1 MGEEKMESKDYK
13 MMRFFRQLEKTI
25 DTGEVKKIGI
35 ITDKDGTIMID
46 EELKNI
52 LEEIRTKAT
61 NAEIHIIANTGRT
74 VADMIE
80 CLKREKIPL
89 HYFDYI
95 IGDNGAICLDVK
107 GKQELFRNS
116 MNIYDIDKVIT
127 EFLEMGGKESDIRI
141 TDGKHIYANDTEIV
155 REYYKRNKNVVYVK
169 DFNSLDGI
177 NITKLT
183 LTGTHDKILMMKRFI
198 EKNVKKGK
206 THLGQT
212 SFPKQQDNNYRIDFT
227 RRTYKRYSFKI
238 Y

>member
-1 MGEEKMESKDYK
+1 MESKDYK
-13 MMRFFRQLEKTI
+13 MMKFFRQLEKTI

-46 EELKNI
+46 EELKTI
-52 LEEIRTKAT
+52 LEEIKTKAT
-61 NAEIHIIANTGRT
+61 DTEIHIVANTGRT

-107 GKQELFRNS
+107 SKQELFKNN
-116 MNIYDIDKVIT
+116 MNVDDINRVIK
-127 EFLEMGGKESDIRI
+127 EFLEIGGKESDIRI
-141 TDGKHIYANDTEIV
+141 TDGKHIYASDTEAV
-155 REYYKRNKNVVYVK
+155 RKYYKRSKNVVYVNN
-169 DFNSLDGI
+169 FNSLEDI

-183 LTGTHDKILMMKRFI
+183 LTGTHDKILLMKRFI
-198 EKNVKKGK
+198 EKSVKKGK

-212 SFPKQQDNNYRIDFT
+212 SFPEQQDNNYRIDFT
-227 RRTYKRYSFKI
+227 RRTYQRYSFKI